1 MAQAPGGSAVVRV
14 RAWQLWTGPPRMV
27 AWVLAT
33 VGLAA
38 GLVVVGAA
46 TTPFPRPR
54 DVATWLVMLGCATVS
69 VEAVRRIGQPAGV
82 SKDLLSVWTLPVA
95 FLLPPVYALL
105 IPIPLVALR
114 QLRLGPS
121 LLYRRVFSAAAIGLA
136 DWLVSTVFHRVLHA
150 AGGASALDGHGSREV
165 VAALAVGCAVLGCV
179 ANVVLIGVAVQ
190 LAAPGTGWR
199 ELVFDREQRTLDA
212 GEICLGVAVTA
223 CWLVTPAVAL
233 AMVLPVVLI
242 QRTLSLSQLQAA
254 ARTDA
259 KTGLLNAKAWQGEAE
274 REIVRAR
281 REGQPLAV
289 LIADID
295 RFKEVNDRHGHLA
308 GDVALLAAVGAL
320 TGGLRTYDQLGR
332 FGGEEFTALLPRTG
346 TAEARRIAE
355 RLRRAVVASP
365 ILLGDEEVRISV
377 SIGIAVLGAHGDDL
391 TDLLT
396 AADHALYQAKSAGRN
411 RVALAV

>member
-1 MAQAPGGSAVVRV
+1 MAQAPGRPPAARV
-14 RAWQLWTGPPRMV
+14 RAWQLWAGPPRMV
-27 AWVLAT
+27 AWVLGT
-33 VGLAA
+33 VALAA
-38 GLVVVGAA
+38 GLVVAGML
-46 TTPFPRPR
+46 TTPFPRLR
-54 DVATWLVMLGCATVS
+54 DLATWLVMVACATVS
-69 VEAVRRIGQPAGV
+69 IEAVRRIGQPAGV

-105 IPIPLVALR
+105 MPVPLVALR
-114 QLRLGPS
+114 QLRLSPS

-136 DWLVSTVFHRVLHA
+136 NWLVSTVFHRVVHTS
-150 AGGASALDGHGSREV
+150 GGASVLDGHLSRAA

-199 ELVFDREQRTLDA
+199 ELVLDREQRILDA

-233 AMVLPVVLI
+233 AMILPVVLI
-242 QRTLSLSQLQAA
+242 QRTLSLTQLQAA

-289 LIADID
+289 LIADLD

-308 GDVALLAAVGAL
+308 GDVALLAAVSAL

-346 TAEARRIAE
+346 TAEAHRIAE

-365 ILLGDEEVRISV
+365 ILLGDAQVHISV